1 MADAKQLKGW
11 ALLRTSLRNRKTA
24 IMLVFGFSAGL
35 PYTLLIGTLNAWL
48 GEWEINL
55 ATIGVLSWIG
65 LAYAFKFLWSP
76 LVDRVKLPMLE
87 QLGRRRS
94 WLLVCQLLLTAT
106 FFGLSLSDPRL
117 QLGWF
122 ALVAVIG
129 AFASATQDVVI
140 DAWRIDVAD
149 EKAPVE
155 ILSSIYQFGY
165 RIAALIGGALALV
178 LSERMSWPT
187 VYAVMGVFMA
197 LTVIATLMAPDTPRT
212 AAETEQTALRSK
224 GALEPKYRLIGLLVV
239 AAGWAWAIWM
249 VASFMIT
256 MLGGAVDPATGKPP
270 SAGDFTKVYGPWI
283 VAATVILPAIVAAVL
298 NAMQKRGEHV
308 MANDDPAVTAS
319 ERTADHAFSALILPL
334 GELVRRIGW
343 GVIIVLGLI
352 LSYRITDNI
361 WGSFAF
367 PFYLEELKYTG
378 DEVAFASKIFGVFM
392 TMAGIAIGASLFAL
406 VGRMPTLLIG
416 AIVAAASNLLYA
428 DLASGAHYIDAFA
441 RTFGLDA
448 FGHDLRMVRLL
459 IAVSGENIAGGL
471 AGAAFVAYLSSITS
485 REFSAVQYALLSSL
499 TFLVGSLGRA
509 AIGEAIDQIGYAPVF
524 RFTAMLGLIAVGFVV
539 LEWMRQEW
547 AERRQRIDGA
557 VPASDAARAAEGDTA

>member
-1 MADAKQLKGW
+1 MAEAEKLKGW
-11 ALLRTSLRNRKTA
+11 KLIRLALKQRKTA
-24 IMLVFGFSAGL
+24 VMLALGFGAGL

-48 GEWEINL
+48 GEWKVDL

-76 LVDRVKLPMLE
+76 LVDRIKLPGLE
-87 QLGRRRS
+87 RLGRRRS
-94 WLLVCQLLLTAT
+94 WLLLCQLLLTAT
-106 FFGLSLSDPRL
+106 FFGLSFSDPRL
-117 QLGWF
+117 ALGTF
-122 ALVAVIG
+122 ALIAVIG

-149 EKAPVE
+149 EKATVE

-165 RIAALIGGALALV
+165 RIAVLIGGALALV
-178 LSERMSWPT
+178 LSGRMPWPT

-197 LTVIATLMAPDTPRT
+197 ITIVATIFAPDTPRT
-212 AAETEQTALRSK
+212 EAEVEQTALRSE
-224 GALEPKYRLIGLLVV
+224 GALAPKYRNAGLIIV
-239 AAGWAWAIWM
+239 ALGWAWAIWM
-249 VASFMIT
+249 VGSFMVT
-256 MLGGAVDPATGKPP
+256 MLGGTVDPVTGKPP
-270 SAGDFTKVYGPWI
+270 SAGDFTKLYGPWI

-298 NAMQKRGEHV
+298 NYMQSNGEHALAV
-308 MANDDPAVTAS
+308 DDPAVTAG
-319 ERTADHAFSALILPL
+319 ERAADHAFSALILPL

-343 GVIIVLGLI
+343 GVIVVLGLI

-392 TMAGIAIGASLFAL
+392 TMAGIAIGGILFATL
-406 VGRMPTLLIG
+406 GRMPTLLVG
-416 AIVAAASNLLYA
+416 ALVAAASNLLYA
-428 DLASGAHYIDAFA
+428 DLASGAYYIDAFA
-441 RTFGLDA
+441 RTFALDA
-448 FGHDLRMVRLL
+448 FGQDLRMVRLL
-459 IAVSGENIAGGL
+459 IAISGENIAGGL

-524 RFTAMLGLIAVGFVV
+524 RFTALIGLIAVGFVIV
-539 LEWMRQEW
+539 EWIRDR
-547 AERRQRIDGA
+547 AGRSDLADPSASVDGA
-557 VPASDAARAAEGDTA
+557 IAAARD